1 MIGAIRNRLPMAG
14 YLAVG
19 LVTAVL
25 VFLDGRAS
33 HGGTGAASGAEAPAF
48 RLDALDGADSVD
60 LANFSGRVVVVNFW
74 ASWCGPCRDEASTLE
89 DAWRRWSRRGA
100 EFIGVDTRDSA
111 DDARAFVNDHGIT
124 YPIAV
129 DAAGETADEYGVRAM
144 PQTFIIS
151 RSGMVVNQTVGPV
164 SEAKINDDLRTVLH
178 RGPSAS
184 TRSG

>member
-1 MIGAIRNRLPMAG
+1 MIAAIRHRLPAAG

-19 LVTAVL
+19 LVTAAL
-25 VFLDGRAS
+25 VFLGGRES
-33 HGGTGAASGAEAPAF
+33 HRGTGAASGAVAPGF

-151 RSGMVVNQTVGPV
+151 GSGMVVSQTVGPV

-178 RGPSAS
+178 RGSSAS